1 MSTRRRYR
9 IVDDAT
15 REDAIAT
22 VLKFMDAGDSFTA
35 ACRAVSAQIDVSFS
49 AVRTWVND
57 SGQRAQ
63 QPTWEEVERLRRELA
78 AATELY
84 QRAIARTGQQCI
96 GAVE

>member
-1 MSTRRRYR
+1 MMSTRRRYR

-22 VLKFMDAGDSFTA
+22 VLDLIDKGDSFTA
-35 ACRAVSAQIDVSFS
+35 ACRAVSTQIDVSFS

-63 QPTWEEVERLRRELA
+63 QPTWEEVERLQRELA
-78 AATELY
+78 VATELY
-84 QRAIARTGQQCI
+84 RRASARNLRSGV
-96 GAVE
+96 AE